1 MELILAFLGGFF
13 LAGGIAFFVGRTL
26 HGEAM
31 SAMQSRFG
39 EMLKAEKVVAINWG
53 FVSGKTNTIFAWDQP
68 IPDGK
73 EPKVWFH
80 DIFRQ
85 DGTPFSQEE
94 IDTIKSLTG
103 K

>member
-1 MELILAFLGGFF
+1 MQAQVSERWSEEKANAWY
-13 LAGGIAFFVGRTL
+13 AGLPWLRGCGYIPA
-26 HGEAM
+26 
-31 SAMQSRFG
+31 S
-39 EMLKAEKVVAINWG
+39 AINWG
-53 FVSGKTNTIFAWDQP
+53 FVAGKTNTIFAWDQP

-73 EPKVWFH
+73 EPDVWFH